1 MRAVSSAS
9 AGRCFGRR
17 PGPEGAI
24 RVPPQGH
31 GHRHQP
37 DRYGP
42 GTAFATGLIHGIGA
56 ETGAQVLVIAAV
68 GGAAGQGSGQ
78 ATPHAFVA
86 GLLLS
91 SPAVA
96 VLASAGYTSSARFRT
111 LYVGAGVLASVF
123 GLRAGAA
130 ALLGMADRLPG
141 QQTPIAARFGR
152 AGASRR
158 WPPGANAGPR
168 GKESDRALG
177 GADRRCVSGGR

>member
-24 RVPPQGH
+24 RATPQGH

-37 DRYGP
+37 DRCGP

-96 VLASAGYTSSARFRT
+96 VLDSAGYTSSARFRT
-111 LYVGAGVLASVF
+111 LYVGAGVLAAVF

-130 ALLGMADRLPG
+130 ALLGMAGP
-141 QQTPIAARFGR
+141 AARP
-152 AGASRR
+152 A
-158 WPPGANAGPR
+158 
-168 GKESDRALG
+168 D
-177 GADRRCVSGGR
+177 ADRRPLRQGRRVAPGAAPLAAGGECGTAWKGVRPCVGRS